1 MSPSWPVTRRRLFI
15 VELDHR
21 LLYEARRLM
30 TGANVHRLQEMIFVY
45 VQAVD
50 LHNRDWPSHHQYQ
63 PEHEVRLRRYVMQ
76 DRLKWLD
83 QAVKVARVRAESL
96 SKRSA
101 RLHECSEKI
110 ETSYQEWRHEHAHK

>member
-1 MSPSWPVTRRRLFI
+1 MVQ
-15 VELDHR
+15 LDHL
-21 LLYEARRLM
+21 LLYEAQRLM
-30 TGANVHRLQEMIFVY
+30 TGANVHQLKELIFVY

-83 QAVKVARVRAESL
+83 QADKIARERAESL
-96 SKRSA
+96 INRSA
-101 RLHECSEKI
+101 RLHQRSEEI
-110 ETSYQEWRHEHAHK
+110 EARYQSGGRSMLQKK